1 MKHRKLRVQ
10 NQLKNL
16 SYQTDPRELQIV
28 EGCRKNDRKAQKLLF
43 DKYKDGMYTLVYR
56 MLGDRDDAADA
67 LQEGFIET
75 FKCIHQ
81 FKGKSSLGAWIKIIM
96 IRKAIKKQRKVIPLA
111 SLENLGGSQEPQV
124 ISWDENLTGEYLEK
138 AIHRLPPG
146 YKNVFLL
153 VEVEGYSHPEVA
165 EMLGISSGTSKSQ
178 LYHSKKMLQKLLKE
192 LMY

>member
-1 MKHRKLRVQ
+1 M
-10 NQLKNL
+10 
-16 SYQTDPRELQIV
+16 
-28 EGCRKNDRKAQKLLF
+28 LF
-43 DKYKDGMYTLVYR
+43 DRYKDSMYTIIFC

-75 FKCIHQ
+75 FKAIHQ
-81 FKGKSSLGAWIKIIM
+81 FQGKSTLGAWMKIIM
-96 IRKAIKKQRKVIPLA
+96 IRAAIKKQRKVIPLS
-111 SLENLGGSQEPQV
+111 SLDELGVSEEPKT

-153 VEVEGYSHPEVA
+153 VEVEGYSHNEVA
-165 EMLGISSGTSKSQ
+165 EMLEISAGTSKSQ
-178 LYHSKKMLQKLLKE
+178 LYHSKRMLQKLLKE